1 MLHASGGPF
10 RNNSKK
16 GNNHCCCSQRNV
28 KQKIKTQTCEGL
40 HTRVNVIA
48 NKSLIV
54 GTTSYLAE
62 QQFTL
67 FPFVSN
73 TFQKFIVI
81 SLSCLGCRGP
91 CFFFFLLFARMC
103 VCATVCTHLC
113 EVFSSIV
120 QMSLYLHMP
129 IKTVL
134 YYICIFLLD
143 ESSSQVAS
151 GEIVKRKFL
160 FFGLK
165 FLLHLLEFNTKYTH
179 FPWKILD
186 RVLVSSLGQYVL
198 FPICLASSLELL
210 FVKEIKDIYKKK
222 TKNKSRLVSQNTLLG
237 NKKNTYYKAGAHI
250 ADCNVS

>member
-91 CFFFFLLFARMC
+91 CFFFLSLICSHVCLCNC
-103 VCATVCTHLC
+103 VHICVRFSVRLC
-113 EVFSSIV
+113 RCRS
-120 QMSLYLHMP
+120 
-129 IKTVL
+129 
-134 YYICIFLLD
+134 ICICQLKQFSIISVFFYWMNQARKL
-143 ESSSQVAS
+143 QV
-151 GEIVKRKFL
+151 GKL
-160 FFGLK
+160 
-165 FLLHLLEFNTKYTH
+165 
-179 FPWKILD
+179 
-186 RVLVSSLGQYVL
+186 
-198 FPICLASSLELL
+198 
-210 FVKEIKDIYKKK
+210 
-222 TKNKSRLVSQNTLLG
+222 
-237 NKKNTYYKAGAHI
+237 
-250 ADCNVS
+250 

>member
-1 MLHASGGPF
+1 MLHASGEPF

-151 GEIVKRKFL
+151 GEIVKRKF
-160 FFGLK
+160 FIFWVK
-165 FLLHLLEFNTKYTH
+165 ISFASARIQHKIHTFSMEDSRESVSKQ
-179 FPWKILD
+179 PW
-186 RVLVSSLGQYVL
+186 
-198 FPICLASSLELL
+198 PICL
-210 FVKEIKDIYKKK
+210 
-222 TKNKSRLVSQNTLLG
+222 VSNMSCFFIGITL
-237 NKKNTYYKAGAHI
+237 
-250 ADCNVS
+250 C